1 MENPNRELRPRGA
14 GPNWMLPA
22 GAFTNSSSTTSA
34 ESPVR
39 PYICCDSSN
48 QPSDGTIG
56 RVKSNGSASGGPPR
70 RAVEKSRLQS
80 QSSPPKFGG
89 GVGMVKNVCQGSS
102 SCLLRVSNDRLAS
115 SS

>member
-1 MENPNRELRPRGA
+1 
-14 GPNWMLPA
+14 MLPA

-39 PYICCDSSN
+39 PYICCYSSN
-48 QPSDGTIG
+48 QPVEGTSG
-56 RVKSNGSASGGPPR
+56 SAKSNGSASGGLEY
-70 RAVEKSRLQS
+70 AGEKSLLQS
-80 QSSPPKFGG
+80 QSSHPSVGG
-89 GVGMVKNVCQGSS
+89 GVGMVKNVCHGSS